1 MQKWIILI
9 VVCVIILL
17 GGIIAFNFTIETE
30 YIPEAEIEEKELRKT
45 MISLYF
51 QDRETKKIVKET
63 RLIDSKNLLK
73 NPYEELLNMLINGPE
88 NQSFQAVIPKN
99 AKINDIKIENNVA
112 IVNLSEEIITNI
124 TDDIQ
129 KRIIVESIVKTLTEL
144 TEVNGVKI
152 LINGNEV
159 DGFIDVGLDF
169 KQVFTRKMFEM

>member
-17 GGIIAFNFTIETE
+17 GGIIAFNFSVETE
-30 YIPEAEIEEKELRKT
+30 YVPEAEIEEKELRKT

-51 QDRETKKIVKET
+51 QDIETKEIVKES

-88 NQSFQAVIPKN
+88 NQSFQGVIPN
-99 AKINDIKIENNVA
+99 DTKINDIKIEKNVTT
-112 IVNLSEEIITNI
+112 VNFSEEFIKNVN
-124 TDDIQ
+124 DDIQ
-129 KRIIVESIVKTLTEL
+129 KRNVIESIVKTLTEL

-169 KQVFTRKMFEM
+169 KQVFTREMFEI

>member
-17 GGIIAFNFTIETE
+17 GGIIAFNFSVETE
-30 YIPEAEIEEKELRKT
+30 YVPEAEIEEKELRKT

-51 QDRETKKIVKET
+51 QDIETKEIVKES

-88 NQSFQAVIPKN
+88 NGNFQGVIPN
-99 AKINDIKIENNVA
+99 DTKINEIKIENNVA
-112 IVNLSEEIITNI
+112 IVNFSEEFINNVN
-124 TDDIQ
+124 DDIQ
-129 KRIIVESIVKTLTEL
+129 KRNIIESIVKTLTEL

-159 DGFIDVGLDF
+159 DSFIDVGLDF
-169 KQVFTRKMFEM
+169 KQVFTREMFEI